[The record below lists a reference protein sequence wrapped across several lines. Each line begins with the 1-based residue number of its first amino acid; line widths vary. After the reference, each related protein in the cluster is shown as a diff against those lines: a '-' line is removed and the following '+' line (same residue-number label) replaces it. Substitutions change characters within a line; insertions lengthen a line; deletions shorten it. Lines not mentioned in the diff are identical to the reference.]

1 MAKRDMINSVI
12 GDGSSFK
19 GTFIVKGSFQID
31 GKFEGELKIDGHLVI
46 GPNGKV
52 KTSTIMTESITI
64 AGTLI
69 GNIDAK
75 REVIL
80 IETGRV
86 LGNIE
91 APKIDVGEGAVI
103 QGEMTITGGQK
114 KDITK
119 VVEESFTGVKA
130 EDIAIEEN
138 NNTSTADNSSTS
150 NDAMNNNSDN
160 NNADYNNNINNDNNV
175 NYDNNVNNN
184 NNVNLSENNTN
195 SFGTADNQNNTNNSI
210 F

>member
-52 KTSTIMTESITI
+52 KTSTIITESITI

-69 GNIDAK
+69 GNIDAR

-114 KDITK
+114 KDISK
-119 VVEESFTGVKA
+119 VVEESFTGVKM
-130 EDIAIEEN
+130 EDNSFDNANNSTSVNLEN
-138 NNTSTADNSSTS
+138 NN
-150 NDAMNNNSDN
+150 
-160 NNADYNNNINNDNNV
+160 NI
-175 NYDNNVNNN
+175 
-184 NNVNLSENNTN
+184 ENNTSSAENN
-195 SFGTADNQNNTNNSI
+195 SFDSNSQNSSSI

>member
-1 MAKRDMINSVI
+1 MAKRDIINSVI
-12 GDGSSFK
+12 GEGSSFK
-19 GTFIVKGSFQID
+19 GTFVVQGSFQID
-31 GKFEGELKIDGHLVI
+31 GKFEGELKIDGHLII
-46 GPNGKV
+46 GTNGKV
-52 KTSTIMTESITI
+52 KTSTIITDSITI

-75 REVIL
+75 KEVIL

-119 VVEESFTGVKA
+119 IVQESFTGVSSL
-130 EDIAIEEN
+130 DDEN
-138 NNTSTADNSSTS
+138 NNQEVQ
-150 NDAMNNNSDN
+150 NNNS
-160 NNADYNNNINNDNNV
+160 
-175 NYDNNVNNN
+175 
-184 NNVNLSENNTN
+184 SG
-195 SFGTADNQNNTNNSI
+195 SF
-210 F
+210 

>member
-1 MAKRDMINSVI
+1 MARKDIINSVI

-31 GKFEGELKIDGHLVI
+31 GKFEGDLKIDGHLII
-46 GPNGKV
+46 GTNGRV
-52 KTSTIMTESITI
+52 KTSTILTESITI

-75 REVIL
+75 KEVIV

-91 APKIDVGEGAVI
+91 APKIDVGEGAII

-114 KDITK
+114 KNITK
-119 VVEESFTGVKA
+119 VVEESFTVNK
-130 EDIAIEEN
+130 
-138 NNTSTADNSSTS
+138 TSE
-150 NDAMNNNSDN
+150 
-160 NNADYNNNINNDNNV
+160 
-175 NYDNNVNNN
+175 
-184 NNVNLSENNTN
+184 SEKTN
-195 SFGTADNQNNTNNSI
+195 KNK
-210 F
+210 

>member
-1 MAKRDMINSVI
+1 MARKDIINSVI

-31 GKFEGELKIDGHLVI
+31 GKFEGDLKIDGHLII
-46 GPNGKV
+46 GTNGRV
-52 KTSTIMTESITI
+52 KTSTILTESITI

-75 REVIL
+75 KEVIV

-91 APKIDVGEGAVI
+91 APKIDVGEGAII

-114 KDITK
+114 KNITK
-119 VVEESFTGVKA
+119 VVEDSFSDKVEA
-130 EDIAIEEN
+130 E
-138 NNTSTADNSSTS
+138 NTF
-150 NDAMNNNSDN
+150 
-160 NNADYNNNINNDNNV
+160 
-175 NYDNNVNNN
+175 
-184 NNVNLSENNTN
+184 ENTN
-195 SFGTADNQNNTNNSI
+195 DTENQSNW
-210 F
+210 

>member
-52 KTSTIMTESITI
+52 KTSTIITESITI

-69 GNIDAK
+69 GNIDAR

-114 KDITK
+114 KDISK
-119 VVEESFTGVKA
+119 VVEESFTGVKS
-130 EDIAIEEN
+130 EDNSFDTSNNSSSANLESNNNIE
-138 NNTSTADNSSTS
+138 NNTSSADNSSFDS
-150 NDAMNNNSDN
+150 SSQNS
-160 NNADYNNNINNDNNV
+160 
-175 NYDNNVNNN
+175 
-184 NNVNLSENNTN
+184 S
-195 SFGTADNQNNTNNSI
+195 SI

>member
-1 MAKRDMINSVI
+1 MARKDIVNSVI

-31 GKFEGELKIDGHLVI
+31 GKFEGELKIDGHLII

-52 KTSTIMTESITI
+52 KTSTIITESITI

-69 GNIDAK
+69 GNIDAQK
-75 REVIL
+75 EVIL

-119 VVEESFTGVKA
+119 VVHESFTGIKI
-130 EDIAIEEN
+130 EDEVSEN
-138 NNTSTADNSSTS
+138 NNTSDNNSSLDNNNTYNS
-150 NDAMNNNSDN
+150 YNTDNNNS
-160 NNADYNNNINNDNNV
+160 
-175 NYDNNVNNN
+175 
-184 NNVNLSENNTN
+184 
-195 SFGTADNQNNTNNSI
+195 NNSI

>member
-1 MAKRDMINSVI
+1 MARKDMINSVI

-31 GKFEGELKIDGHLVI
+31 GKFEGELKIDGHLII

-52 KTSTIMTESITI
+52 KTSTIITESITI

-69 GNIDAK
+69 GNIDAQK
-75 REVIL
+75 EVIL

-119 VVEESFTGVKA
+119 VVQESFTGIKV
-130 EDIAIEEN
+130 EDDTSESN
-138 NNTSTADNSSTS
+138 NNFDNGVSSNNTY
-150 NDAMNNNSDN
+150 NTDNNNS
-160 NNADYNNNINNDNNV
+160 
-175 NYDNNVNNN
+175 
-184 NNVNLSENNTN
+184 
-195 SFGTADNQNNTNNSI
+195 NNSI

>member
-1 MAKRDMINSVI
+1 MARKDIVNSII

-31 GKFEGELKIDGHLVI
+31 GKFEGELKIDGHLII

-52 KTSTIMTESITI
+52 KTSTIITESITI

-69 GNIDAK
+69 GNIDAQK
-75 REVIL
+75 EVIL

-119 VVEESFTGVKA
+119 VVHESFTGIKI
-130 EDIAIEEN
+130 EDEVSENN
-138 NNTSTADNSSTS
+138 NNTSDNNSSSDNNTYNS
-150 NDAMNNNSDN
+150 YNTDNNNS
-160 NNADYNNNINNDNNV
+160 
-175 NYDNNVNNN
+175 
-184 NNVNLSENNTN
+184 
-195 SFGTADNQNNTNNSI
+195 NNSI

>member
-1 MAKRDMINSVI
+1 MARKDMINSVI

-19 GTFIVKGSFQID
+19 GTFMVKGSFQID

-52 KTSTIMTESITI
+52 KTSTIITESITI

-75 REVIL
+75 KEVIL

-119 VVEESFTGVKA
+119 VVQESFTGVKI
-130 EDIAIEEN
+130 EDEF
-138 NNTSTADNSSTS
+138 SDNSVSSSSTIDSS
-150 NDAMNNNSDN
+150 NTFDTNNSN
-160 NNADYNNNINNDNNV
+160 NSNN
-175 NYDNNVNNN
+175 
-184 NNVNLSENNTN
+184 
-195 SFGTADNQNNTNNSI
+195 NNSI

>member
-52 KTSTIMTESITI
+52 KTSTIITESITI

-69 GNIDAK
+69 GNIDAR

-114 KDITK
+114 KDISK
-119 VVEESFTGVKA
+119 VVEESFTGVKT
-130 EDIAIEEN
+130 EDNSFDTSNTSSPVNLESNIE
-138 NNTSTADNSSTS
+138 NNTSA
-150 NDAMNNNSDN
+150 A
-160 NNADYNNNINNDNNV
+160 
-175 NYDNNVNNN
+175 
-184 NNVNLSENNTN
+184 ENN
-195 SFGTADNQNNTNNSI
+195 SFGSNSQNSSSI

>member
-1 MAKRDMINSVI
+1 MARKDMINSVI

-31 GKFEGELKIDGHLVI
+31 GKFEGELKIDGHLII

-52 KTSTIMTESITI
+52 KTSTIITESITI

-69 GNIDAK
+69 GNIDAQK
-75 REVIL
+75 EVIL

-119 VVEESFTGVKA
+119 VVQESFTGIKV
-130 EDIAIEEN
+130 EDDTPEGN
-138 NNTSTADNSSTS
+138 NNFDNGVSSNNTY
-150 NDAMNNNSDN
+150 NTDNNNS
-160 NNADYNNNINNDNNV
+160 
-175 NYDNNVNNN
+175 
-184 NNVNLSENNTN
+184 
-195 SFGTADNQNNTNNSI
+195 NNSI

>member
-1 MAKRDMINSVI
+1 MARKDIINSVI

-31 GKFEGELKIDGHLVI
+31 GKFEGDLKIDGHLII
-46 GPNGKV
+46 GTNGRV
-52 KTSTIMTESITI
+52 KTSTILTESITI

-75 REVIL
+75 KEVIV

-91 APKIDVGEGAVI
+91 APKIDVGEGAII

-114 KDITK
+114 KNITK
-119 VVEESFTGVKA
+119 DDEESFTVNKPS
-130 EDIAIEEN
+130 ENSDI
-138 NNTSTADNSSTS
+138 DNSK
-150 NDAMNNNSDN
+150 
-160 NNADYNNNINNDNNV
+160 
-175 NYDNNVNNN
+175 
-184 NNVNLSENNTN
+184 
-195 SFGTADNQNNTNNSI
+195 
-210 F
+210 

>member
-119 VVEESFTGVKA
+119 VVEESFTGVKV

-138 NNTSTADNSSTS
+138 NNNTTSTATDNSSTS
-150 NDAMNNNSDN
+150 NDNMNNNSDN
-160 NNADYNNNINNDNNV
+160 NNADYNNNINNDNN
-175 NYDNNVNNN
+175 
-184 NNVNLSENNTN
+184 NVNLSENNT
-195 SFGTADNQNNTNNSI
+195 SGFGTADNQNNTNSSI

>member
-1 MAKRDMINSVI
+1 MAKRDIINSVI
-12 GDGSSFK
+12 GEGSSFK
-19 GTFIVKGSFQID
+19 GTFVVQGSFQID
-31 GKFEGELKIDGHLVI
+31 GKFEGELKIDGHLII
-46 GPNGKV
+46 GTNGKV
-52 KTSTIMTESITI
+52 KTSTIITDSITI

-75 REVIL
+75 KEVIL

-119 VVEESFTGVKA
+119 IVRESFTGVSSL
-130 EDIAIEEN
+130 DDEN
-138 NNTSTADNSSTS
+138 NNQEVQ
-150 NDAMNNNSDN
+150 NNNS
-160 NNADYNNNINNDNNV
+160 
-175 NYDNNVNNN
+175 
-184 NNVNLSENNTN
+184 SG
-195 SFGTADNQNNTNNSI
+195 SF
-210 F
+210 

>member
-1 MAKRDMINSVI
+1 MARKDIINSVI

-19 GTFIVKGSFQID
+19 GSFIVKGSFQID
-31 GKFEGELKIDGHLVI
+31 GKFEGDLKIDGHLII
-46 GPNGKV
+46 GTNGRV
-52 KTSTIMTESITI
+52 KTSTILTESITI

-75 REVIL
+75 KEVIV

-91 APKIDVGEGAVI
+91 APKIDVGEGSII

-119 VVEESFTGVKA
+119 VVEESFT
-130 EDIAIEEN
+130 
-138 NNTSTADNSSTS
+138 
-150 NDAMNNNSDN
+150 
-160 NNADYNNNINNDNNV
+160 INNKSSESLDINN
-175 NYDNNVNNN
+175 
-184 NNVNLSENNTN
+184 
-195 SFGTADNQNNTNNSI
+195 
-210 F
+210 

>member
-138 NNTSTADNSSTS
+138 NNTTSAAADNSSTS
-150 NDAMNNNSDN
+150 NDNMNNNSDN
-160 NNADYNNNINNDNNV
+160 NNADYNNNINND
-175 NYDNNVNNN
+175 N

-195 SFGTADNQNNTNNSI
+195 SFGTADNQNNTNSSI

>member
-1 MAKRDMINSVI
+1 MARKDIINSVI

-31 GKFEGELKIDGHLVI
+31 GKFEGDLKIDGHLII
-46 GPNGKV
+46 GTNGRV
-52 KTSTIMTESITI
+52 KTSTILTESITI

-75 REVIL
+75 KEVIV

-91 APKIDVGEGAVI
+91 APKIDVGEGAII

-114 KDITK
+114 KNITK
-119 VVEESFTGVKA
+119 VVEESFT
-130 EDIAIEEN
+130 
-138 NNTSTADNSSTS
+138 
-150 NDAMNNNSDN
+150 
-160 NNADYNNNINNDNNV
+160 
-175 NYDNNVNNN
+175 VNNN
-184 NNVNLSENNTN
+184 QSSESSNKNN
-195 SFGTADNQNNTNNSI
+195 
-210 F
+210 

>member
-1 MAKRDMINSVI
+1 MARKDMINSVI

-31 GKFEGELKIDGHLVI
+31 GKFEGELKIDGHLII

-52 KTSTIMTESITI
+52 KTSTIITESITI

-69 GNIDAK
+69 GNIAAQK
-75 REVIL
+75 EVIL

-119 VVEESFTGVKA
+119 VVHESFTGIKM
-130 EDIAIEEN
+130 EDEVSEN
-138 NNTSTADNSSTS
+138 TES
-150 NDAMNNNSDN
+150 SDN
-160 NNADYNNNINNDNNV
+160 NTVNNDNAFNADS
-175 NYDNNVNNN
+175 NSNNR
-184 NNVNLSENNTN
+184 
-195 SFGTADNQNNTNNSI
+195 F

>member
-19 GTFIVKGSFQID
+19 GTFVVKGSFQID

-52 KTSTIMTESITI
+52 KTSTIITESITI

-69 GNIDAK
+69 GNIDAR

-114 KDITK
+114 KDISK
-119 VVEESFTGVKA
+119 VVQESFTGVKI
-130 EDIAIEEN
+130 EDN
-138 NNTSTADNSSTS
+138 SFDTNNTSSSVNLES
-150 NDAMNNNSDN
+150 
-160 NNADYNNNINNDNNV
+160 NNNI
-175 NYDNNVNNN
+175 
-184 NNVNLSENNTN
+184 ENNTSSADNN
-195 SFGTADNQNNTNNSI
+195 SFDSNSQNSSSI

>member
-1 MAKRDMINSVI
+1 MVNSVI

-31 GKFEGELKIDGHLVI
+31 GKFEGELKIDGHLII

-52 KTSTIMTESITI
+52 KTSTIITESITI

-69 GNIDAK
+69 GNIDAQK
-75 REVIL
+75 EVVL

-119 VVEESFTGVKA
+119 VVQESFTGIKA
-130 EDIAIEEN
+130 EDE
-138 NNTSTADNSSTS
+138 TA
-150 NDAMNNNSDN
+150 
-160 NNADYNNNINNDNNV
+160 
-175 NYDNNVNNN
+175 NN
-184 NNVNLSENNTN
+184 NNVYDSNNLNDNA
-195 SFGTADNQNNTNNSI
+195 ADNSNNSIDNNNSNNNSI

>member
-1 MAKRDMINSVI
+1 MARKDIINSVI

-31 GKFEGELKIDGHLVI
+31 GKFEGDLKIDGHLII
-46 GPNGKV
+46 GTNGRV
-52 KTSTIMTESITI
+52 KTSTILTESITI

-75 REVIL
+75 KEVIV

-91 APKIDVGEGAVI
+91 APKIDVGEGAII

-114 KDITK
+114 KNITK
-119 VVEESFTGVKA
+119 VVEESFT
-130 EDIAIEEN
+130 
-138 NNTSTADNSSTS
+138 
-150 NDAMNNNSDN
+150 
-160 NNADYNNNINNDNNV
+160 V
-175 NYDNNVNNN
+175 NK
-184 NNVNLSENNTN
+184 LSENSDIDN
-195 SFGTADNQNNTNNSI
+195 SK
-210 F
+210 

>member
-1 MAKRDMINSVI
+1 MAKKDLINSVI

-31 GKFEGELKIDGHLVI
+31 GKFEGELKIDGHLII

-52 KTSTIMTESITI
+52 KTSTIITESITI

-75 REVIL
+75 KEVIL

-119 VVEESFTGVKA
+119 VVQESFTGIKI
-130 EDIAIEEN
+130 EDEEFS
-138 NNTSTADNSSTS
+138 NNTVNNDSTS
-150 NDAMNNNSDN
+150 
-160 NNADYNNNINNDNNV
+160 NNDNNS
-175 NYDNNVNNN
+175 NNDSLNNN
-184 NNVNLSENNTN
+184 L
-195 SFGTADNQNNTNNSI
+195 NTNNSNNI
-210 F
+210 M

>member
-1 MAKRDMINSVI
+1 MARKDMVNSVI

-31 GKFEGELKIDGHLVI
+31 GKFEGELKIDGHLII

-52 KTSTIMTESITI
+52 KTSTILTESITI

-69 GNIDAK
+69 GNIAAEK
-75 REVIL
+75 EVIL

-119 VVEESFTGVKA
+119 VVHESFTGIKI
-130 EDIAIEEN
+130 EDEASEN
-138 NNTSTADNSSTS
+138 NNTSDNNSSSDNNTYNS
-150 NDAMNNNSDN
+150 YNSYNTDNNNS
-160 NNADYNNNINNDNNV
+160 
-175 NYDNNVNNN
+175 
-184 NNVNLSENNTN
+184 
-195 SFGTADNQNNTNNSI
+195 NNSI

>member
-1 MAKRDMINSVI
+1 MARKDMINSVI

-31 GKFEGELKIDGHLVI
+31 GKFEGELKIDGHLII

-52 KTSTIMTESITI
+52 KTSTIITESITI

-69 GNIDAK
+69 GNIAAQK
-75 REVIL
+75 EVIL

-119 VVEESFTGVKA
+119 VVHESFTGIKI
-130 EDIAIEEN
+130 EDEMSEN
-138 NNTSTADNSSTS
+138 NNTSDNGSSSDS
-150 NDAMNNNSDN
+150 NTYNTYDSYNTDNNS
-160 NNADYNNNINNDNNV
+160 
-175 NYDNNVNNN
+175 
-184 NNVNLSENNTN
+184 
-195 SFGTADNQNNTNNSI
+195 NNSI

>member
-1 MAKRDMINSVI
+1 MARKDMVNSVI

-31 GKFEGELKIDGHLVI
+31 GKFEGELKIDGHLII

-52 KTSTIMTESITI
+52 KTSTIITESITI

-69 GNIDAK
+69 GNIDAQK
-75 REVIL
+75 EVVL

-119 VVEESFTGVKA
+119 VVQESFTGIKA
-130 EDIAIEEN
+130 EDE
-138 NNTSTADNSSTS
+138 TA
-150 NDAMNNNSDN
+150 
-160 NNADYNNNINNDNNV
+160 
-175 NYDNNVNNN
+175 NN
-184 NNVNLSENNTN
+184 NNVYDSNNLNDNA
-195 SFGTADNQNNTNNSI
+195 ADNSNNSIDNNNSNNNSI

>member
-1 MAKRDMINSVI
+1 MAKRDMINSII

-138 NNTSTADNSSTS
+138 NNNTTSTATDNSSTS
-150 NDAMNNNSDN
+150 NDNMNNNSDN
-160 NNADYNNNINNDNNV
+160 NNADYNNNINNDNN
-175 NYDNNVNNN
+175 
-184 NNVNLSENNTN
+184 NVNLSENNT
-195 SFGTADNQNNTNNSI
+195 SGFGTADNQNNTNSSI
-210 F
+210 V

>member
-1 MAKRDMINSVI
+1 MARKDIINSVI
-12 GDGSSFK
+12 SDGSSFK

-31 GKFEGELKIDGHLVI
+31 GKFEGELKIDGHLII
-46 GPNGKV
+46 GTNGKV
-52 KTSTIMTESITI
+52 KTSTIITNSITI

-75 REVIL
+75 KDVTL

-119 VVEESFTGVKA
+119 VIQESFTGLIQS
-130 EDIAIEEN
+130 DEN
-138 NNTSTADNSSTS
+138 NN
-150 NDAMNNNSDN
+150 
-160 NNADYNNNINNDNNV
+160 
-175 NYDNNVNNN
+175 
-184 NNVNLSENNTN
+184 
-195 SFGTADNQNNTNNSI
+195 
-210 F
+210 

>member
-1 MAKRDMINSVI
+1 MLIKLNQYIFGVDFMARKDIINSVI

-31 GKFEGELKIDGHLVI
+31 GKFEGDLKIDGHLII
-46 GPNGKV
+46 GTNGRV
-52 KTSTIMTESITI
+52 KTSTILTESITI

-75 REVIL
+75 KEVIV

-91 APKIDVGEGAVI
+91 APKIDVGEGAII

-114 KDITK
+114 KNITK
-119 VVEESFTGVKA
+119 VVEESFTVNKPS
-130 EDIAIEEN
+130 E
-138 NNTSTADNSSTS
+138 
-150 NDAMNNNSDN
+150 NSD
-160 NNADYNNNINNDNNV
+160 IDN
-175 NYDNNVNNN
+175 
-184 NNVNLSENNTN
+184 
-195 SFGTADNQNNTNNSI
+195 GK
-210 F
+210 

>member
-1 MAKRDMINSVI
+1 MARKDIINSVI

-31 GKFEGELKIDGHLVI
+31 GKFEGDLKIDGHLII
-46 GPNGKV
+46 GTNGRV
-52 KTSTIMTESITI
+52 KTSTILTESITI

-75 REVIL
+75 KEVIV

-91 APKIDVGEGAVI
+91 APKIDVGEGAII

-114 KDITK
+114 KNITK
-119 VVEESFTGVKA
+119 VVEENFTVNKPS
-130 EDIAIEEN
+130 E
-138 NNTSTADNSSTS
+138 
-150 NDAMNNNSDN
+150 NSD
-160 NNADYNNNINNDNNV
+160 IDN
-175 NYDNNVNNN
+175 
-184 NNVNLSENNTN
+184 
-195 SFGTADNQNNTNNSI
+195 GK
-210 F
+210 

>member
-1 MAKRDMINSVI
+1 MARKDIVNSVI

-31 GKFEGELKIDGHLVI
+31 GKFEGELKIDGHLII

-52 KTSTIMTESITI
+52 KTSTIITESITI

-69 GNIDAK
+69 GNIDARK
-75 REVIL
+75 EVIL

-119 VVEESFTGVKA
+119 VVQESFTGIKT
-130 EDIAIEEN
+130 IEED
-138 NNTSTADNSSTS
+138 NNTF
-150 NDAMNNNSDN
+150 
-160 NNADYNNNINNDNNV
+160 NNDNTLNTGSSS
-175 NYDNNVNNN
+175 NN
-184 NNVNLSENNTN
+184 
-195 SFGTADNQNNTNNSI
+195 I
-210 F
+210 FN

>member
-1 MAKRDMINSVI
+1 MARKDIINSVI

-31 GKFEGELKIDGHLVI
+31 GKFEGDLKIDGHLII
-46 GPNGKV
+46 GTNGRV
-52 KTSTIMTESITI
+52 KTSTILTESITI

-75 REVIL
+75 KEVIV

-91 APKIDVGEGAVI
+91 APKIDVGEGAII

-114 KDITK
+114 KNISK
-119 VVEESFTGVKA
+119 VVEESFTVSK
-130 EDIAIEEN
+130 
-138 NNTSTADNSSTS
+138 SSES
-150 NDAMNNNSDN
+150 A
-160 NNADYNNNINNDNNV
+160 
-175 NYDNNVNNN
+175 
-184 NNVNLSENNTN
+184 
-195 SFGTADNQNNTNNSI
+195 NTNN
-210 F
+210 